1 MPRAKLI
8 PLVLSIF
15 CSGLLAQGPSNYYET
30 IQKSAKTHIPA
41 VEFRGIE
48 TKGYTSFS
56 DKNTYMTLSNAFLNT
71 SEKVW
76 SIVYAEIYFNLD
88 HSSDTS
94 KSFSRRIA
102 DLLQNSMT
110 KTPEADGKFS
120 ISISLTKTVETPAG
134 DPTLFESPFENNFEI
149 SFLIAV
155 STDSTNC
162 FPFSLASLS
171 KARNTQMEIWIEKEL
186 PKNEYI
192 NHLLSIKAAGHFE
205 AYNYLL
211 FSSAFPK
218 EFGEWKSSH
227 TCLIENYQKWVVRNP
242 FTVKSNNFH
251 RFHTV
256 KGS

>member
-15 CSGLLAQGPSNYYET
+15 CCGLFAQGPSNYYET
-30 IQKSAKTHIPA
+30 IQETAKTSISA

-48 TKGYTSFS
+48 TKGYASFS
-56 DKNTYMTLSNAFLNT
+56 DKNTYAILSNAFQNT

-88 HSSDTS
+88 PSSDTS
-94 KSFSRRIA
+94 KLFSRRIA

-110 KTPEADGKFS
+110 KGPEADGKFS
-120 ISISLTKTVETPAG
+120 IAISLTKTVETPAG
-134 DPTLFESPFENNFEI
+134 DPSLWQSPFENNFEI

-155 STDSTNC
+155 STDSKNC
-162 FPFSLASLS
+162 FPFSLASLA
-171 KARNTQMEIWIEKEL
+171 KARNTQLEIWIEKEL

-192 NHLLSIKAAGHFE
+192 NHLLSVKAAGHFE

-211 FSSAFPK
+211 FSGAFSE
-218 EFGEWKSSH
+218 EFGKWKSSH
-227 TCLIENYQKWVVRNP
+227 TGLIEKYQKWVAQNP
-242 FTVKSNNFH
+242 FTIKSNNFH

-256 KGS
+256 KRS